1 MKQGRGCTIVLTV
14 WFVMLGLLVVTVWI
28 PNHLATVAIAG
39 ALLAA
44 ASLLLGVPSY
54 RRQRLR
60 DRRQEGGLCFECGY
74 DLRGSVGPEK
84 PPGPEDPDH
93 ALGQHR
99 CPECGEP
106 FDPFR
111 I

>member
-1 MKQGRGCTIVLTV
+1 MSRGRGLAFLLVA
-14 WFVMLGLLVVTVWI
+14 WFVILGLFVLLIEAPERLTS
-28 PNHLATVAIAG
+28 VAIGG
-39 ALLAA
+39 ALLVAGWI
-44 ASLLLGVPSY
+44 LLGVRSY

-60 DRRQEGGLCFECGY
+60 DRRLERGLCFECGY
-74 DLRGSVGPEK
+74 DLRGSVGPER
-84 PPGPEDPDH
+84 PAGPSDPEH

-99 CPECGEP
+99 CPECGEA